1 MKKTLIALAVLTVS
15 SAAFAQSTVTLS
27 GTLEIAPIRSTKLTT
42 GAGVPEVSTAVKAGN
57 LGQHNTW
64 STSVLNFTGVED
76 LGGGLKATAV
86 MISGVGDGF
95 AARERTLA
103 LSGNFGTVR
112 FGRFVPAASA
122 GFHAFS
128 GSGSATLVGS
138 IYGITTNSV
147 GNETTATHNPLHNG
161 IAMFERQDN
170 VLQYTTP
177 TINGFTA
184 NFAIVNN
191 TTDSDAA
198 ALTDKI
204 EGKQT
209 SVHLGYSAGP
219 LSAGFGYN
227 TRTDATEGTAAAA
240 AGAPNLTGI
249 GALGAAAVAATTG
262 TTVDTDLKWIGASY
276 DLGVATL
283 YATSVEREAKGGNRG
298 AVAVTTTDASVSNFG
313 VSVPMGAVTLRASTY
328 TGKDKRTIA
337 VNDDMKLSGHQVSAV
352 YALSKRTA
360 IVAATGTNQ
369 FKRDGANS
377 VANTRKISGTTLG
390 VNHTF

>member
-42 GAGVPEVSTAVKAGN
+42 GSNAAAEVLTAVKTGN

-103 LSGNFGTVR
+103 LSGGFGTVR

-122 GFHAFS
+122 GFHAFTQT
-128 GSGSATLVGS
+128 GSATLVGS
-138 IYGITTNSV
+138 AYGMATSST
-147 GNETTATHNPLHNG
+147 GAETTATHNPLHNG
-161 IAMFERQDN
+161 AAMFERQDN
-170 VLQYTTP
+170 VLQYTSP
-177 TINGFTA
+177 TFSGLTVNLA
-184 NFAIVNN
+184 MVNN

-198 ALTDKI
+198 ALTGKV

-219 LSAGFGYN
+219 LSAGFGFN
-227 TRTDATEGTAAAA
+227 TRTDATEGTAATIAS
-240 AGAPNLTGI
+240 T
-249 GALGAAAVAATTG
+249 
-262 TTVDTDLKWIGASY
+262 DTDLQWIGASY
-276 DLGVATL
+276 DLGVATFGISSI
-283 YATSVEREAKGGNRG
+283 TREAKTVIGG
-298 AVAVTTTDASVSNFG
+298 AAAVTGTDASVNAFG
-313 VSVPMGAVTLRASTY
+313 VTVPMGAITLRASTY
-328 TGKDKRTIA
+328 TGKDKRGAADTD
-337 VNDDMKLSGHQVSAV
+337 NTKLSGNQISAV

-377 VANTRKISGTTLG
+377 VAISRKISGTTLG
-390 VNHTF
+390 VRLLKA